1 MLVVTRKE
9 KETILIGDNI
19 ELTVVSSKDGV
30 VKLAINAPKE
40 ISILRKELIAE
51 VKSENKEAICS
62 TEALINIFKK

>member
-30 VKLAINAPKE
+30 VKLA
-40 ISILRKELIAE
+40 
-51 VKSENKEAICS
+51 
-62 TEALINIFKK
+62 